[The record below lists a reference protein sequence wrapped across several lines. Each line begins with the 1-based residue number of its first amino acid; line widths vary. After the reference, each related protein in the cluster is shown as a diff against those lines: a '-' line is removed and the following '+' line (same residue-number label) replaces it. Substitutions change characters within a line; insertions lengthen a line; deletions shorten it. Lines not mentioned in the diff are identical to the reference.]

1 MRIVVTGGAGFIG
14 SHVVDALLAE
24 GHEVIVVDDLS
35 AGSLA
40 NLPGDVE
47 VVEHDIATPGTA
59 ARIAGLR
66 ADVIVHAAAQVSV
79 SRSVADPADD
89 ARTNVVGSI
98 EVFTGARDAGTPAV
112 VYVTT
117 GGALYGVPR
126 YLPCD
131 EAHPIEPI
139 SPYGLSKWVGERAL
153 GLITPGARRVVLR
166 LANVYGPRQD
176 PHGEAG
182 VVSIF
187 ASQMLRDG
195 PIEIHGDG
203 RQTRDFVYVGD
214 VAAAVERAVRS
225 DDGMTV
231 NIGSGTAT
239 SVLELFDVMR
249 DLSGYELEP
258 VHRPPRPGDVRDSVL
273 DVRLAAA
280 SLGWTARVPLPDGLE
295 RTLAWARSAAT
306 APRPAP

>member
-1 MRIVVTGGAGFIG
+1 MRG
-14 SHVVDALLAE
+14 
-24 GHEVIVVDDLS
+24 
-35 AGSLA
+35 
-40 NLPGDVE
+40 
-47 VVEHDIATPGTA
+47 
-59 ARIAGLR
+59 
-66 ADVIVHAAAQVSV
+66 
-79 SRSVADPADD
+79 
-89 ARTNVVGSI
+89 
-98 EVFTGARDAGTPAV
+98 
-112 VYVTT
+112 
-117 GGALYGVPR
+117 
-126 YLPCD
+126 
-131 EAHPIEPI
+131 
-139 SPYGLSKWVGERAL
+139 
-153 GLITPGARRVVLR
+153 RVVLR

-187 ASQMLRDG
+187 ASQMLRHG

-225 DDGMTV
+225 EEGMTV

-239 SVLELFDVMR
+239 SVLKLFDVMR
-249 DLSGYELEP
+249 DLSSYELEP
-258 VHRPPRPGDVRDSVL
+258 IHRPPRPGDVRDSVL
-273 DVRLAAA
+273 DVRLAAS